1 MSRHD
6 LRPPAPDRDAPT
18 MMRRFVTGF
27 VALAGAAV
35 FAQFPAF
42 YGDYLQRLGGRLDQA
57 RVQVER
63 LERAARAEN
72 MDLIGYVEVFLASAR
87 SPVHRQGNVMIEQI
101 ADFERLRGAAAALG
115 RAPVLARPWRFA
127 AHLDGE
133 LARATLGDFT
143 PSLPLGLE
151 GLLYAAAGL
160 LAGLGLVGGA
170 RHAGPALRRR
180 RRSAA

>member
-1 MSRHD
+1 
-6 LRPPAPDRDAPT
+6 

-72 MDLIGYVEVFLASAR
+72 MALAGYVEVFLVSAR
-87 SPVHRQGNVMIEQI
+87 SPVRRQGNVMIEQI

-127 AHLDGE
+127 AHLDGG

-170 RHAGPALRRR
+170 RRAGPALRRR